1 MYTKY
6 TCNESWYEYQ
16 RYIPSHLHS
25 KSHYHTWCQE
35 RALLYDNNMMVLMDN
50 VVKVGDWSWISG
62 WSAQHHAEKD
72 GYIDVRTGK
81 KYSSIQSIFVD
92 IGK

>member
-16 RYIPSHLHS
+16 KYIPSHLHS

-35 RALLYDNNMMVLMDN
+35 RALLYGNDVMVLMDN
-50 VVKVGDWSWISG
+50 VVKVGDWS
-62 WSAQHHAEKD
+62 
-72 GYIDVRTGK
+72 
-81 KYSSIQSIFVD
+81 
-92 IGK
+92 